1 MNIEGNQLNLAE
13 IKKIQL
19 GALKYVKEICQK
31 NNIDYYLM
39 SGTLLGAVKYKGY
52 IPWDDDIDIA
62 LKRKDYLKLIKL
74 INDDNSDD
82 YKILSIYNTKDYYY
96 LFAKLVSK
104 KTKLIENAK
113 EIKEMGVYIDIFP
126 LDYYNDNYEKY
137 INKIKFIKR
146 LATNRYRVINPINKT
161 TNKDNIKVR
170 KSKIKKIILN
180 VIDFIS
186 LPLGY
191 NFWAK
196 LYDKLISKNKSG
208 KYITRGGKYKAKFE
222 KELFDES
229 LEYEFEK
236 EMFTSIKN
244 ADTLL
249 KAVYGDYT
257 KDLPKEKQRTHHQ
270 MKAYWRN

>member
-170 KSKIKKIILN
+170 KSKIKK
-180 VIDFIS
+180 
-186 LPLGY
+186 
-191 NFWAK
+191 
-196 LYDKLISKNKSG
+196 
-208 KYITRGGKYKAKFE
+208 RQKF
-222 KELFDES
+222 
-229 LEYEFEK
+229 
-236 EMFTSIKN
+236 
-244 ADTLL
+244 A
-249 KAVYGDYT
+249 
-257 KDLPKEKQRTHHQ
+257 P
-270 MKAYWRN
+270 